1 MALNRETN
9 FSSVSR
15 LQQLL
20 DDLANANFGL
30 HPREDLVKLHAVAPI
45 FTRARTSIFYRV
57 LPSIDDG

>member
-20 DDLANANFGL
+20 DDLANANFGPQL
-30 HPREDLVKLHAVAPI
+30 QDNLFELNLVSPDRRPSKG
-45 FTRARTSIFYRV
+45 FYRV
-57 LPSIDDG
+57 WPSIDDD